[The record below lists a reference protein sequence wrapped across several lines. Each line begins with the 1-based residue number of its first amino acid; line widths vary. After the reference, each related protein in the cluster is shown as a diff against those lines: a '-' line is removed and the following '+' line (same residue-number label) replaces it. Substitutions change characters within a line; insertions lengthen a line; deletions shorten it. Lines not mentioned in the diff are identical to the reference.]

1 MKTFL
6 TSILF
11 IYFTN
16 QIISQNLNNLSF
28 GTDSTFEVVSWNIE
42 WFPKNGQ
49 ITANYVQTILTN
61 LQADVYALQEI
72 DDTSLLKSVVANIPG
87 YECYFKSS
95 YFSGLAYVYNT
106 NTVTVNNKYE
116 IYSSQPY
123 WNVFPRTPQV
133 LELTF
138 MGEDYV
144 MINNHLKCCGDDIL
158 NTNDPNDEEM
168 RRLTAVTLLK
178 QYIDSLFTN
187 ERVIVVGDL
196 NDILTDSPTHN
207 VFQSII
213 DDTVNY
219 MFTDMLISQGNSA
232 DWSYPTWPS
241 HLDHILITNELFA
254 DFSEPNSEIRC
265 IRIDDYMNSWNQY
278 DNNISD
284 HRPVAIKLDVGNI
297 TSEMELGKNNTKLI
311 KIIDV
316 LGKEVGKNTKGILF
330 YIYDNGTME
339 KRIIVE

>member
-11 IYFTN
+11 ICFTN
-16 QIISQNLNNLSF
+16 QIIAQNLSNLSF

-49 ITANYVQTILTN
+49 TTANYVQTILTN
-61 LQADVYALQEI
+61 LEADVYALQEI
-72 DDTSLLKSVVANIPG
+72 DDTTLLKSVVANIPG
-87 YECYFKSS
+87 YECYFKSDW
-95 YFSGLAYVYNT
+95 FAGLAYVYNS
-106 NTVTVNNKYE
+106 NKVQINDQYE
-116 IYSSQPY
+116 IYATSQY
-123 WNVFPRTPQV
+123 WNAFPRSPQV

-138 MGEDYV
+138 MEEDYV
-144 MINNHLKCCGDDIL
+144 IINNHLKCCGDDIL
-158 NTNDPNDEEM
+158 NTNDPNDEEN

-196 NDILTDSPTHN
+196 NDILTDSPTNN

-219 MFTDMLISQGNSA
+219 LFTDMIISQGNSM

-284 HRPVAIKLDVGNI
+284 HRPVGIKLEVGNI
-297 TSEMELGKNNTKLI
+297 TSDMELGKNNTNLI
-311 KIIDV
+311 KIVDI

-330 YIYDNGTME
+330 YIYENGTMD
-339 KRIIVE
+339 KRIIME